1 MEGRAKNRI
10 LRPVYVFFVCLLVCA
25 AMAVVMITQSA
36 TQLELNERRATLQ
49 TEYDALQVEEQ
60 RLEGMLEYVKTD
72 EYLLQ
77 YAREKLGYVL
87 PGEYKFYRE
96 NDE

>member
-1 MEGRAKNRI
+1 MGERRKKALI
-10 LRPVYVFFVCLLVCA
+10 RPVYVFLACA
-25 AMAVVMITQSA
+25 AICAALVVVMFTQTA
-36 TQLELNERRATLQ
+36 TEQELAERRALLQ
-49 TEYDALQVEEQ
+49 TEYDALKVEEQ

-87 PGEYKFYRE
+87 PGEYKFYKE
-96 NDE
+96 QDE